1 MSSGVVRS
9 YPTNVGRGACPRYY
23 YDARRQTCRKLNYGC
38 CGGNANNFKSKALCL
53 CVGYQGVSASN
64 FVCAIL
70 DETDKE
76 VFSKECL
83 LTVAIKFSNY

>member
-9 YPTNVGRGACPRYY
+9 FPPNVGKGACPRYY

>member
-9 YPTNVGRGACPRYY
+9 FPPNVGRGACPRYY

-38 CGGNANNFKSKALCL
+38 CGGNANFKYKALRL
-53 CVGYQGVSASN
+53 CVGYQSMSASN

-70 DETDKE
+70 DETDEE